1 MPRSGIVVLEKMIA
15 PASRNR
21 AGGGA
26 SCPAGLSG
34 IAAVPSGTGTPFE
47 AMFSFTVTGTPSSDP
62 TAEPLAHRA
71 VDAAASARAVSG
83 S

>member
-1 MPRSGIVVLEKMIA
+1 
-15 PASRNR
+15 
-21 AGGGA
+21 
-26 SCPAGLSG
+26 
-34 IAAVPSGTGTPFE
+34 VPSGTGTPFE